1 MPRRCWCTAEQKQQE
16 PSRISVECVNAGI
29 IKDRRRV
36 WRMLQELVI
45 KVPAPF
51 KGQPDVG
58 FSTRYP
64 AQPAQAPLKDV
75 PFIIEG
81 PSGPMRQLQSRLELF
96 RQKRSLIPDA
106 PGEAYSWTDLIPLN
120 DELFILAFRDESLA
134 DPAADLDSEHRYIV
148 NLVRPLVFP
157 FLKDCVRIGELALRG
172 NIVLAVLDNTRV
184 MAELELHRAQI
195 VPRNGSI
202 VLDATDG
209 GQRRVRR
216 APG

>member
-1 MPRRCWCTAEQKQQE
+1 MPCWPTAEQRQQE
-16 PSRISVECVNAGI
+16 LSRIAVECVNAGI
-29 IKDRRRV
+29 IKGRRRV

-51 KGQPDVG
+51 KGRTDVG

-106 PGEAYSWTDLIPLN
+106 PEEAYSWTDLIPLN
-120 DELFILAFRDESLA
+120 DELFILAFRDERLA
-134 DPAADLDSEHRYIV
+134 DPAADRATEHRYIV

-172 NIVLAVLDNTRV
+172 NIVLAILDNSRV
-184 MAELELHRAQI
+184 MAELELLRAQI
-195 VPRNGSI
+195 VPRNGS
-202 VLDATDG
+202 VGLDDAD
-209 GQRRVRR
+209 RD
-216 APG
+216 AEA

>member
-1 MPRRCWCTAEQKQQE
+1 
-16 PSRISVECVNAGI
+16 
-29 IKDRRRV
+29 
-36 WRMLQELVI
+36 MLQELVI

-51 KGQPDVG
+51 LGRADVG

-75 PFIIEG
+75 PFFIEG
-81 PSGPMRQLQSRLELF
+81 PSGPMRRLQSRLELF

-120 DELFILAFRDESLA
+120 DELFILAYRDESLTDGPDDA
-134 DPAADLDSEHRYIV
+134 ESEHRYIL

-157 FLKDCVRIGELALRG
+157 FLRDCVRIGELALRD
-172 NIVLAVLDNTRV
+172 NIVLAVLDHSGV
-184 MAELELHRAQI
+184 MAELELRRAQI

-202 VLDATDG
+202 MLGDVDAASVSGVAGALTKIKTREYFHFWTNVRSAASL
-209 GQRRVRR
+209 QKLIVVNIARR
-216 APG
+216 

>member
-1 MPRRCWCTAEQKQQE
+1 
-16 PSRISVECVNAGI
+16 
-29 IKDRRRV
+29 
-36 WRMLQELVI
+36 MLQELVI

-51 KGQPDVG
+51 AGRADVG

-106 PGEAYSWTDLIPLN
+106 PEEAYSWTDLISLN
-120 DELFILAFRDESLA
+120 EELFILAFRDESLA
-134 DPAADLDSEHRYIV
+134 DPAADRASEQRYIV

-157 FLKDCVRIGELALRG
+157 FLKDCVRIGELALRDH
-172 NIVLAVLDNTRV
+172 ILLAVLDDTRV
-184 MAELELHRAQI
+184 MAELELQRAQI

-202 VLDATDG
+202 VLGESIAG
-209 GQRRVRR
+209 
-216 APG
+216 